1 MLGDG
6 ALKYGRESVSETYYT
21 AHVKGALS
29 CRAALFRQ

>member
-21 AHVKGALS
+21 AHVFGGLYLAPCFPS
-29 CRAALFRQ
+29 